1 MSHIYTGAEQIHME
15 TEQESWK
22 FLGEVWRTGQK
33 QMQDIKSNDKVRR
46 SGNHSFLL
54 ISEDRKKNLPT
65 IFTKQSIDIDE
76 KRSIKLLTM

>member
-1 MSHIYTGAEQIHME
+1 
-15 TEQESWK
+15 
-22 FLGEVWRTGQK
+22 
-33 QMQDIKSNDKVRR
+33 MQDIKSNDKVRR
-46 SGNHSFLL
+46 SGNHSFSL